1 MTEWRNNKFFYVLGL
16 ILTDGCLSQQYK
28 KNVLS
33 FLSKD
38 EDLVAMVA
46 EITKTNY
53 HKYKNYYRLDCRD
66 QNIIKEFTDYGLHY
80 RKSLDLCFPSNIP
93 LEYMSD
99 FVRGCIDGDG
109 SIGLYKNSKNTKLAS
124 CYLCSSSS
132 VFIKGFRN
140 LLDLLKLRYTFVVVS
155 PRKRIFNNK
164 SFISKEH
171 YVVKFKGSKALD
183 FLKWCNYDSN
193 ISSLRKRKV
202 YQEVIN
208 YYNNKNNTR
217 FNLTNKIDWPAD
229 HILFDM
235 VKSHNI
241 NYVANKLGIS
251 FNAVKGRLK
260 RRNFFN

>member
-1 MTEWRNNKFFYVLGL
+1 MEEHECTGFDRCIISPKDNIYAL
-16 ILTDGCLSQQYK
+16 ICDRICSDK
-28 KNVLS
+28 MP
-33 FLSKD
+33 
-38 EDLVAMVA
+38 EDLFNVPDIAM
-46 EITKTNY
+46 
-53 HKYKNYYRLDCRD
+53 
-66 QNIIKEFTDYGLHY
+66 F
-80 RKSLDLCFPSNIP
+80 
-93 LEYMSD
+93 
-99 FVRGCIDGDG
+99 
-109 SIGLYKNSKNTKLAS
+109 
-124 CYLCSSSS
+124 
-132 VFIKGFRN
+132 
-140 LLDLLKLRYTFVVVS
+140 LLKKYETH
-155 PRKRIFNNK
+155 
-164 SFISKEH
+164 SFEDKHITNI
-171 YVVKFKGSKALD
+171 
-183 FLKWCNYDSN
+183 LKWCNYDSN